1 MTTIALYGK
10 VLRTEHASYLQLMLD
25 KLKDTGYRISFYK
38 PFWEK
43 IQNLI
48 QISDNVSFFTN
59 HHELAGNADYL
70 FSIGGDGTLLDTIT
84 LIRDS
89 GIPVLGINLGR
100 LGFLSSVPKDKIIKA
115 VDDINSG
122 SYKIEERS
130 LLRLDSD
137 EDLFGDTNYA
147 LNELTLHKREAQS
160 MLTIRTYVD
169 GKFMNSY
176 WADGLIVATP
186 TGSTAYSMSCGGPI
200 VTPDSGNLIITPIAT
215 HNLTVR
221 PIVIPDSSEVFLIV
235 EGRNQ
240 KYNLGLDSRYVG
252 LEKPLELRVK
262 KENFGINLL
271 QLEHEAFFTTIRKKL
286 NWGLD
291 NRN

>member
-1 MTTIALYGK
+1 MTTVALYGK
-10 VLRTEHASYLQLMLD
+10 VLRQEHASYLQLMLD
-25 KLKDTGYRISFYK
+25 KLNDSGYRMIFYK

-43 IQNLI
+43 IQKLV
-48 QISDNVSFFTN
+48 QAGGEAELFTS
-59 HHELAGNADYL
+59 HKDLAENADYL

-115 VDDINSG
+115 VDDIDKG

-147 LNELTLHKREAQS
+147 LNELTIHKREAQS
-160 MLTIRTYVD
+160 MLTIRAYVD

-221 PIVIPDSSEVFLIV
+221 PIVIPDSSEVSLIV
-235 EGRNQ
+235 EGRNH

>member
-1 MTTIALYGK
+1 MTTVALYGK
-10 VLRTEHASYLQLMLD
+10 VLRQEHASYLQLMLD
-25 KLKDTGYRISFYK
+25 KLNDSGYRMIFYK

-43 IQNLI
+43 IQKLV
-48 QISDNVSFFTN
+48 QAGGEAELFTS
-59 HHELAGNADYL
+59 HKDLAENADYL

-115 VDDINSG
+115 VDDIDKG

-160 MLTIRTYVD
+160 MLTIRAYVD

-221 PIVIPDSSEVFLIV
+221 PIVIPDSSEVSLIV
-235 EGRNQ
+235 EGRNH

>member
-1 MTTIALYGK
+1 MMTVALYGK
-10 VLRTEHASYLQLMLD
+10 VLRPEHASYLQLLID
-25 KLKDTGYRISFYK
+25 KLDDKGWKLYIYE
-38 PFWEK
+38 PFRKK
-43 IQNLI
+43 IEQLVEVKK
-48 QISDNVSFFTN
+48 SYNVFTD
-59 HHELAGNADYL
+59 HRELVGNVEYL

-100 LGFLSSVPKDKIIKA
+100 LGFLSSVPRETIIRA
-115 VDDINSG
+115 VDDISNG
-122 SYKIEERS
+122 NYFIEERS
-130 LLRLDSD
+130 LLKLDTK
-137 EDLFGDTNYA
+137 EQIFGETNYA
-147 LNELTLHKREAQS
+147 LNELTLHKREAHS
-160 MLTIRTYVD
+160 MLTIRAAVD
-169 GKFMNSY
+169 GKFVNSY

-200 VTPDSGNLIITPIAT
+200 VTPNSCNFIITPIAT

-221 PIVIPDSSEVFLIV
+221 PIVIPDSSEITLMV
-235 EGRNQ
+235 EGRNHN
-240 KYNLGLDSRYVG
+240 YNLGLDSRYVSM
-252 LEKPLELRVK
+252 EKPVELIIR
-262 KENFGINLL
+262 KENFSIKLL

>member
-10 VLRTEHASYLQLMLD
+10 GLGPEHASYLQLMLD
-25 KLKDTGYRISFYK
+25 KLKNTGYEVYFYE
-38 PFWEK
+38 PFWKK
-43 IQNLI
+43 IKDL
-48 QISDNVSFFTN
+48 VEVKGKLRLFTT
-59 HHELAGNADYL
+59 HAELADTADFL

-115 VDDINSG
+115 LDDINSG
-122 SYKIEERS
+122 SYRIEERS
-130 LLRLDSD
+130 LLRLDS
-137 EDLFGDTNYA
+137 EQNLFGETNYA
-147 LNELTLHKREAQS
+147 LNELTLHKQQAYS
-160 MLTIRTYVD
+160 MLTIKACVN
-169 GKFMNSY
+169 GKFINSY

-200 VTPDSGNLIITPIAT
+200 VTPDSCNMIITPIAT

-221 PIVIPDSSEVFLIV
+221 PIVIPDTSEVTLMV
-235 EGRNQ
+235 EGRNH
-240 KYNLGLDSRYVG
+240 KYNLGLDSRYVSMDKPIE
-252 LEKPLELRVK
+252 LKVSKEK
-262 KENFGINLL
+262 FGIKLL
-271 QLEHEAFFTTIRKKL
+271 QLEHEAFFNTIRKKL

>member
-10 VLRTEHASYLQLMLD
+10 GLTTEHASYLQLMLD
-25 KLKDTGYRISFYK
+25 KLKNAGYEVYFYE
-38 PFWEK
+38 PFWK
-43 IQNLI
+43 RIKNL
-48 QISDNVSFFTN
+48 VEVKGELKLFTS
-59 HHELAGNADYL
+59 HAELAKIADFL

-115 VDDINSG
+115 LDDINSG

-130 LLRLDSD
+130 LLRLDS
-137 EDLFGDTNYA
+137 EQDLFGETNYA
-147 LNELTLHKREAQS
+147 LNELTLHKQEAYS
-160 MLTIRTYVD
+160 MLTIKASVN
-169 GKFMNSY
+169 GEFMNSY

-200 VTPDSGNLIITPIAT
+200 VTPDSCNMIITPIAT

-221 PIVIPDSSEVFLIV
+221 PIVIPDTSVVTLMV
-235 EGRNQ
+235 EGRNH
-240 KYNLGLDSRYVG
+240 KYNLGLDSRYVSMD
-252 LEKPLELRVK
+252 KPIELKVS
-262 KENFGINLL
+262 KENFGIKLL
-271 QLEHEAFFTTIRKKL
+271 QLEHESFFNTIRKKL